1 MVQHSYTYNGRPI
14 ERRIVSI
21 ERRHFQWPWTT
32 PTSGFKVTP
41 FFDAEY
47 LRIGTTCRYSFNE
60 ILIGT
65 YTRPTQQCH
74 FEWPLVTLSDLAKY
88 SMTLSVAWSLCDSW
102 ASCLICNCWY
112 TPWVDCVGWATW
124 TTYCLGLWFLDTL
137 WLRDENIV
145 VETYS
150 SPVVKRL
157 LLLNLDKIVSGLS
170 TGVIIDNFA

>member
-1 MVQHSYTYNGRPI
+1 MT
-14 ERRIVSI
+14 
-21 ERRHFQWPWTT
+21 F
-32 PTSGFKVTP
+32 
-41 FFDAEY
+41 
-47 LRIGTTCRYSFNE
+47 
-60 ILIGT
+60 
-65 YTRPTQQCH
+65 
-74 FEWPLVTLSDLAKY
+74 SDLEW
-88 SMTLSVAWSLCDSW
+88 LSKIFNDTKRRVVSG
-102 ASCLICNCWY
+102 LIFNCWY